1 MICNFKDV
9 DKQKEFEAAVQA
21 LFRTGVEVYDGYVDD
36 PRNTDNA
43 WMESRVAHFHCL
55 HELGEAI
62 PVHVRNWVRVRVV
75 TKF

>member
-43 WMESRVAHFHCL
+43 WMESRVAH
-55 HELGEAI
+55 
-62 PVHVRNWVRVRVV
+62 
-75 TKF
+75 